1 MEFLFENDWLTAR
14 WNSISKQLIDC
25 TMEFLL
31 WSADLLCDGISFLI
45 NKTVQWNSFL
55 KQLNGCVIKF
65 ILWTTNLLFDGI
77 AFSKK
82 QGYMCDGIPFAN
94 NWLAV
99 WWKLFSI
106 QLPDCAM
113 EFLLKNNWV
122 LVRMEFLFKK
132 NWQNMWLNSFCEQPT
147 YCSTELLFKR
157 NNADCAIEFLFENN
171 LLPVSRNSFYKQLTD
186 CAMLFFFEQLTSYLI
201 ELHYNKEKGWLWDG
215 FHWKIYMTDKLS
227 NQFFSRNNWLT
238 LW

>member
-1 MEFLFENDWLTAR
+1 MEFHFKTTDWLYNGISFVISRLTVWWNFFFNKQNCAMEFLFETTEW
-14 WNSISKQLIDC
+14 
-25 TMEFLL
+25 
-31 WSADLLCDGISFLI
+31 LCD
-45 NKTVQWNSFL
+45 
-55 KQLNGCVIKF
+55 KF

-122 LVRMEFLFKK
+122 LVRMEFLFKT